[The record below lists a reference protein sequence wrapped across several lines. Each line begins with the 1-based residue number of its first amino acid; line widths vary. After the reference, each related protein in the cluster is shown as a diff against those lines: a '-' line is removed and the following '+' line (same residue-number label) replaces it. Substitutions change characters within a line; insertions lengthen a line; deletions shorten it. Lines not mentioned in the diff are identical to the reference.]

1 MKTAQLV
8 FSLVALSLMGATF
21 ALGSTGAI
29 HPFTARAFAALVVVV
44 WAFLALLPYCRGAK

>member
-8 FSLVALSLMGATF
+8 FSLVALSLMGAAF

-29 HPFTARAFAALVVVV
+29 HPFTARAFFGFVVVV

>member
-1 MKTAQLV
+1 MKIAQLV

-29 HPFTARAFAALVVVV
+29 HPFTARAFFGFVVALWV
-44 WAFLALLPYCRGAK
+44 FLALLPYCRDSK

>member
-8 FSLVALSLMGATF
+8 FSLVALSLMGAAFT
-21 ALGSTGAI
+21 LGSTGAL